1 MANISLRSPQYKTIN
16 TSNTN
21 IKSVVLGIFVDSDL
35 KYTIAKNTNGGTF
48 TRFEISELCRDFI
61 NVEYKNIGFNTIDI
75 YTTLQRKDDFN
86 GTGNNI
92 GSPVTFTDV
101 GYESYGAYVE
111 GANPVNP
118 PNLTLTDGVWL
129 LATNYIDGL
138 DENLYEIF
146 VPEFETGIVLGL
158 DSTGGQTST
167 FYNSTSTEIINAGI
181 EKNVKITRLPCSK
194 YGDGTKVVFINKYGV
209 QQDLW
214 FALKNVQNLGRKNE
228 NYKSNTLND
237 NSLSNYE
244 IDNAPV
250 KIFNTNGKKTYTLS
264 SGYYPEWAVEYFEQL
279 LLSEY
284 VWIKVPI
291 RQEPDTSQIVPVV
304 VKSSSIQLKTK
315 LNDRLIEYTIEF
327 EDAFDYINNIR

>member
-21 IKSVVLGIFVDSDL
+21 ILSVVLAIYIDSVL
-35 KYTIAKNTNGGTF
+35 KYTLAKNTNGGTF

-61 NVEYKNIGFNTIDI
+61 NIEYKNIGFNTINI
-75 YTTLQRKDDFN
+75 YTTLQGKDDFN
-86 GTGNNI
+86 GTGGDI
-92 GSPVTFTDV
+92 GTLVTFTDV
-101 GYESYGAYVE
+101 GYESYGAYTD
-111 GANPVNP
+111 GANPINP
-118 PNLTLTDGVWL
+118 PNRVLTAGVWL
-129 LATNYIDGL
+129 LASDSTAY
-138 DENLYEIF
+138 DENNYEIF
-146 VPEFETGIVLGL
+146 VPENETGVVLGL
-158 DSTGGQTST
+158 DSTGAEVSSSYGATST
-167 FYNSTSTEIINAGI
+167 LVVNLAISDSIT
-181 EKNVKITRLPCSK
+181 ITRLPCSK
-194 YGDGTKVVFINKYGV
+194 YGNGTKIVFINKYGV

-228 NYKSNTLND
+228 TFKSNTLN
-237 NSLSNYE
+237 NNILSDYE

-284 VWIKVPI
+284 VWMKIPL
-291 RQEPDTSQIVPVV
+291 RQDPDTIQTVPVV